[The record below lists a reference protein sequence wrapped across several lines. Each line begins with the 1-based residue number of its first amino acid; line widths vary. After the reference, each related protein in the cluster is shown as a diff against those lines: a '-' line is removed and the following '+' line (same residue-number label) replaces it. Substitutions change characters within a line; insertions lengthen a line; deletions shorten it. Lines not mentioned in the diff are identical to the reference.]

1 MNAVRFY
8 FRHFYSVNK
17 RLLKLI
23 FRKNRLVT
31 LNIKTH
37 LADTSVKRSGSPF
50 SLIISTEN
58 AFVFTINGLPIPV
71 LDDQQPISI
80 HYPLEKGKNK
90 LTFCAKGVGSKKRL
104 TMVVENDQPTIPPI
118 PFNKQ
123 FLVKEPNRRLP
134 VMTARLKE
142 PTIRKTGV
150 PSIKLKLPTI
160 KKTAYSLNQSLEED
174 LLNFLANNQKEHE

>member
-37 LADTSVKRSGSPF
+37 LADISVKRSGSPF

-90 LTFCAKGVGSKKRL
+90 LTFCAKGIGSKKRL
-104 TMVVENDQPTIPPI
+104 TMVVENDLPSISPI

-123 FLVKEPNRRLP
+123 LLVKEPNRRLP
-134 VMTARLKE
+134 SMAVRLKE
-142 PTIRKTGV
+142 PTIRRTV
-150 PSIKLKLPTI
+150 PAIKLKLPMM
-160 KKTAYSLNQSLEED
+160 KKTVYSLNQSLEED
-174 LLNFLANNQKEHE
+174 LLNFLANNQNKHE